1 MNNITQ
7 KQLYLPG
14 LNGIRAVAALSV
26 LFGHMWAPFGD
37 WGIGEPV
44 FRMPWPCAPVTTFFV
59 ISGFL
64 ITYLLM
70 NEVGKTGDVSI
81 GKFYMRRILR
91 IWPLYYG
98 YMVIALISVAA
109 FKGEINSAAWFYTF
123 FSGNI
128 SHAIGIGIIP
138 LYHFWSLG
146 VEEQFYAWYPWM
158 VKYNKKHIL
167 YAVCGLCVLW
177 FGLKL
182 GCYVALGK
190 GLAYRIFAVTQFDC
204 MMLGAAGAIMYYCGT
219 EWFMQIC
226 SNRYVAI
233 AAWVLFF
240 TSGLWTKYVP
250 SPMTNEVI
258 AIVSLLVIM
267 AGLVWKPLLENKVM
281 NYLGKISYGIYV
293 IHPVLLYVGAR
304 LMSGVLSQYE
314 GFEIQGGVCF
324 ALIFVGVTGLTI
336 GLAALSYKYFE
347 MPFLRMKDKFSV
359 VKSTNDNKNYDTTHS
374 SLLLV
379 RRK

>member
-1 MNNITQ
+1 MNSKQNTYDSQ
-7 KQLYLPG
+7 KRMYLPG

-26 LFGHMWAPFGD
+26 LFGHMWSPFGN
-37 WGIGEPV
+37 WGIGAPV
-44 FRMPWPCAPVTTFFV
+44 FRIPWPEAPVTTFFV

-70 NEVGKTGDVSI
+70 NEVEKTGDVSI

-98 YMVIALISVAA
+98 YMVLALITVAA

-182 GCYVALGK
+182 GSYAVLGK
-190 GLAYRIFAVTQFDC
+190 GLVYRIIGVTQFDC
-204 MMLGAAGAIMYYCGT
+204 MMLGAAGAIMYYQGT
-219 EWFMQIC
+219 EWFKRFC
-226 SNRYVAI
+226 SNRWVAI

-240 TSGLWTKYVP
+240 ASGIYSGYIP
-250 SPMTNEVI
+250 APIRNEFI
-258 AIVSLLVIM
+258 AMVSLLVIM
-267 AGLVWKPLLENKVM
+267 AGLLRKPILENKVM

-293 IHPVLLYVGAR
+293 IHPVLLYVGTR
-304 LMSGVLSQYE
+304 LLSNVLSQYDRSQ
-314 GFEIQGGVCF
+314 IQELVCF
-324 ALIFVGVTGLTI
+324 AIFLGITGLTI
-336 GLAALSYKYFE
+336 GLAALSYKYYE
-347 MPFLRMKDKFSV
+347 MPFLRMKERFAV
-359 VKSTNDNKNYDTTHS
+359 VKSTNDDLRCKVYD
-374 SLLLV
+374 V
-379 RRK
+379 

>member
-1 MNNITQ
+1 MDSE
-7 KQLYLPG
+7 KRLYLPG

-26 LFGHMWAPFGD
+26 LFSHMWAPFGD
-37 WGIGEPV
+37 WGIGSVP
-44 FRMPWPCAPVTTFFV
+44 FHISWPEGPVTTFFV

-98 YMVIALISVAA
+98 YFVLSLIAVAA
-109 FKGEINSAAWFYTF
+109 FKGEINGAAWFITF

-128 SHAIGIGIIP
+128 SHAMGLGIIP

-177 FGLKL
+177 FGTKIGL
-182 GCYVALGK
+182 YVFVGK

-204 MMLGAAGAIMYYCGT
+204 MMLGAAGAIMYYRGT
-219 EWFMQIC
+219 EWFKRLC
-226 SNRYVAI
+226 GNRYVAI
-233 AAWVLFF
+233 TAWVLFF
-240 TSGLWTKYVP
+240 TSGLWAKYLP
-250 SPMTNEVI
+250 SPIINEVVALI
-258 AIVSLLVIM
+258 SLMVIM
-267 AGLVWKPLLENKVM
+267 AGLVWKPLLENRVM

-293 IHPVLLYVGAR
+293 IHPILLYIGTR
-304 LMSGVLSQYE
+304 LLGERLASANAIMQWG
-314 GFEIQGGVCF
+314 GGGVRCD
-324 ALIFVGVTGLTI
+324 IRYCNWI
-336 GLAALSYKYFE
+336 DDRIS
-347 MPFLRMKDKFSV
+347 SIV
-359 VKSTNDNKNYDTTHS
+359 V
-374 SLLLV
+374 
-379 RRK
+379 

>member
-1 MNNITQ
+1 MSAIKYTWKVKAGQNTYNQ
-7 KQLYLPG
+7 HERLYLPG

-26 LFGHMWAPFGD
+26 LFGHMWQPFGD
-37 WGIGEPV
+37 WGV
-44 FRMPWPCAPVTTFFV
+44 TSSLHVPWPEGPVTTFFV

-98 YMVIALISVAA
+98 YMVLALIVVAA
-109 FKGEINSAAWFYTF
+109 FKGEINGAAWFYTF

-177 FGLKL
+177 FGMKMGIRLI
-182 GCYVALGK
+182 LGK
-190 GLAYRIFAVTQFDC
+190 ELIYKVFNITQFDC
-204 MMLGAAGAIMYYCGT
+204 MMLGAAGAIMYYRGT
-219 EWFMQIC
+219 EWFKRLC
-226 SNRYVAI
+226 GNRIIAI
-233 AAWVLFF
+233 SAWILFF
-240 TSGLWTKYVP
+240 GSGLYANYIPALIRTEY
-250 SPMTNEVI
+250 I
-258 AIVSLLVIM
+258 ALISLLVIM
-267 AGLVWKPLLENKVM
+267 AGLVRKPILENCVM

-293 IHPVLLYVGAR
+293 IHPILIYIGTRLL
-304 LMSGVLSQYE
+304 SGVLMRYE
-314 GFEIQGGVCF
+314 GTQIQGGVCF
-324 ALIFVGVTGLTI
+324 AIFIGITGLTI
-336 GLAALSYKYFE
+336 ELAALSYKYFE
-347 MPFLRMKDKFSV
+347 MPFLRMKDKFTV
-359 VKSTNDNKNYDTTHS
+359 VKSTNDEVKFP
-374 SLLLV
+374 
-379 RRK
+379 

>member
-1 MNNITQ
+1 MTNTQ
-7 KQLYLPG
+7 CSYAMHNSRLYLPG

-37 WGIGEPV
+37 WELGTPAYD
-44 FRMPWPCAPVTTFFV
+44 MPWPSGPVTTFFV

-70 NEVGKTGDVSI
+70 NEVGRTNDVSI

-98 YMVIALISVAA
+98 YFVLSMIVVAA
-109 FKGEINSAAWFYTF
+109 FRGDINNAAWFYGF

-146 VEEQFYAWYPWM
+146 VEEQYYMWYPWM

-167 YAVCGLCVLW
+167 TLVSVLCVIW
-177 FGLKL
+177 FGVKL
-182 GCYVALGK
+182 GCYMFFGK

-204 MMLGAAGAIMYYCGT
+204 MMLGAAGAIMYYRGT
-219 EWFMQIC
+219 EWYKRLC
-226 SNRYVAI
+226 SNRWVAVM
-233 AAWVLFF
+233 AWILFF
-240 TSGLWTKYVP
+240 TSGLWADYFP
-250 SPMTNEVI
+250 SPIRNEII
-258 AIVSLLVIM
+258 ALVSLFVIM
-267 AGLVWKPLLENKVM
+267 AGLVRKPILENKVM

-293 IHPVLLYVGAR
+293 IHPILLYVGTKTI
-304 LMSGVLSQYE
+304 GNVLAKSEWAQN
-314 GFEIQGGVCF
+314 QGGGCL
-324 ALIFVGVTGLTI
+324 AIIFIAVTGLTI
-336 GLAALSYKYFE
+336 MIAGLSYKYFE
-347 MPFLRMKDKFSV
+347 MPFLRMKDNFSV
-359 VKSTNDNKNYDTTHS
+359 VKSTNEGVVKNI
-374 SLLLV
+374 
-379 RRK
+379 

>member
-1 MNNITQ
+1 MSTASND
-7 KQLYLPG
+7 KLYLPG
-14 LNGIRAVAALSV
+14 LNGIRAVAALAV
-26 LFGHMWAPFGD
+26 LFGHMWAPFGE
-37 WGIGEPV
+37 WGIGTPV
-44 FRMPWPCAPVTTFFV
+44 FDVPWPSGPVTTFFV

-70 NEVGKTGDVSI
+70 NEVGRTNDVSI

-98 YMVIALISVAA
+98 YFVLSLIVVAA
-109 FKGEINSAAWFYTF
+109 FNGEINSAAWFYGF

-146 VEEQFYAWYPWM
+146 VEEQFYMWYPWM

-177 FGLKL
+177 FGAKL
-182 GCYVALGK
+182 GCYLFLGK

-204 MMLGAAGAIMYYCGT
+204 MMLGAAGAIMYYLGT
-219 EWFMQIC
+219 EWFKQLC
-226 SNRYVAI
+226 GNRCVAI
-233 AAWVLFF
+233 VAWMLFF
-240 TSGLWTKYVP
+240 TSGLWAKYIP
-250 SPMTNEVI
+250 SPITYEVI
-258 AIVSLLVIM
+258 AIVSLFVIM
-267 AGLVWKPLLENKVM
+267 AGLLRKPLLENKVM

-293 IHPVLLYVGAR
+293 IHPILLYLGTRTIGVR
-304 LMSGVLSQYE
+304 LSEYE
-314 GFEIQGGVCF
+314 ALQNQGGF
-324 ALIFVGVTGLTI
+324 AIIFLMVTCLTI
-336 GLAALSYKYFE
+336 LIAGLSYKYFE

-359 VKSTNDNKNYDTTHS
+359 VKSTNEGEKE
-374 SLLLV
+374 
-379 RRK
+379 

>member
-1 MNNITQ
+1 M
-7 KQLYLPG
+7 
-14 LNGIRAVAALSV
+14 
-26 LFGHMWAPFGD
+26 LFGHMWSPFGD
-37 WGIGEPV
+37 WGIGEPA
-44 FRMPWPCAPVTTFFV
+44 FRIPWPEAPVTTFFV

-81 GKFYMRRILR
+81 GKFYLRRILR

-98 YMVIALISVAA
+98 YMVLALIAVAA

-167 YAVCGLCVLW
+167 YAVCGLCALW
-177 FGLKL
+177 LGLKL
-182 GCYVALGK
+182 GSYIMLGK
-190 GLAYRIFAVTQFDC
+190 GLAYRIFAITQFDC
-204 MMLGAAGAIMYYCGT
+204 MMIGAAGAIMYYRGT
-219 EWFMQIC
+219 EWFKRLC
-226 SNRYVAI
+226 SNRYVSI

-240 TSGLWTKYVP
+240 TSGLWTDYVP
-250 SPMTNEVI
+250 APIRYEVI
-258 AIVSLLVIM
+258 AMISLLVIM
-267 AGLVWKPLLENKVM
+267 AGLVWKPILENKAM

-293 IHPVLLYVGAR
+293 IHPLLLYVGTR
-304 LMSGVLSQYE
+304 LMTGWLSQYE
-314 GFEIQGGVCF
+314 GTQTQGGGCF
-324 ALIFVGVTGLTI
+324 AIFIGTSALTV
-336 GLAALSYKYFE
+336 GLAALSYKFYE
-347 MPFLRMKDKFSV
+347 MPFLRMKDRFAV
-359 VKSTNDNKNYDTTHS
+359 VKSTNELTSDK
-374 SLLLV
+374 
-379 RRK
+379 

>member
-1 MNNITQ
+1 MENNKSAYQ
-7 KQLYLPG
+7 QADRLYLPG
-14 LNGIRAVAALSV
+14 LNGIRAVAALAV

-37 WGIGEPV
+37 WGIGSPAYDV
-44 FRMPWPCAPVTTFFV
+44 PWPSGPVTTFFV

-70 NEVGKTGDVSI
+70 NEIGKTNDVSI

-98 YMVIALISVAA
+98 YFVLSLIVVAA
-109 FKGEINSAAWFYTF
+109 FKGEINSAAWFYGF

-146 VEEQFYAWYPWM
+146 VEEQFYMWYPWM

-167 YAVCGLCVLW
+167 YAVCGLCILW
-177 FGLKL
+177 LGAKL
-182 GCYVALGK
+182 GCYAFLGK
-190 GLAYRIFAVTQFDC
+190 GLAYRILAVTQFDC
-204 MMLGAAGAIMYYCGT
+204 MMLGAAGAIMYYRGT
-219 EWFMQIC
+219 EWFIRLC

-233 AAWVLFF
+233 VAWILFF
-240 TSGLWTKYVP
+240 TSGLWAKYIP
-250 SPMTNEVI
+250 SPITNEVI
-258 AIVSLLVIM
+258 AIVSLIVIM
-267 AGLVWKPLLENKVM
+267 AGLVWKPILENKVM

-293 IHPVLLYVGAR
+293 IHPILLYIGTRTVGTAISR
-304 LMSGVLSQYE
+304 YE
-314 GFEIQGGVCF
+314 WAQNQGGVCF
-324 ALIFVGVTGLTI
+324 AIIFFTVTGLTI
-336 GLAALSYKYFE
+336 LMAGLLYKYFE

-359 VKSTNDNKNYDTTHS
+359 VKSTNESTN
-374 SLLLV
+374 V
-379 RRK
+379 

>member
-1 MNNITQ
+1 MIQ
-7 KQLYLPG
+7 DRLYLPG

-37 WGIGEPV
+37 WGIGEPA
-44 FRMPWPCAPVTTFFV
+44 FRMPWPSGPVTTFFV

-70 NEVGKTGDVSI
+70 NEVGQTGDVSI

-98 YMVIALISVAA
+98 YFVLALIVVAA
-109 FKGEINSAAWFYTF
+109 FKGEINGAAWFYTF

-138 LYHFWSLG
+138 IYHFWSLG

-177 FGLKL
+177 FGTKL
-182 GCYVALGK
+182 GLYFTLGK
-190 GLAYRIFAVTQFDC
+190 GLPYRIFAVTQFDC
-204 MMLGAAGAIMYYCGT
+204 MMLGAAGAIMYYRGT
-219 EWFMQIC
+219 EWFKRLC
-226 SNRYVAI
+226 SNRWVAI
-233 AAWVLFF
+233 TAWALFF
-240 TSGLWTKYVP
+240 TSGLWADYLP
-250 SPMTNEVI
+250 SAMCNEFI
-258 AIVSLLVIM
+258 ALVSLFVIM
-267 AGLVWKPLLENKVM
+267 AGLLRKPLLENRVM

-293 IHPVLLYVGAR
+293 IHPILLYVGTTLFGEA
-304 LMSGVLSQYE
+304 LSRYE
-314 GFEIQGGVCF
+314 GTQIQGGGCF
-324 ALIFVGVTGLTI
+324 AIFIGVSALTI
-336 GLAALSYKYFE
+336 GIAALSYKYYE

-359 VKSTNDNKNYDTTHS
+359 VKSTNEK
-374 SLLLV
+374 
-379 RRK
+379 

>member
-1 MNNITQ
+1 MIKGNEDR
-7 KQLYLPG
+7 LYLPG

-37 WGIGEPV
+37 WRVGEPI
-44 FRMPWPCAPVTTFFV
+44 FQIPWPEAPVTTFFV

-98 YMVIALISVAA
+98 HLVLALIVVAA

-128 SHAIGIGIIP
+128 SHALGIGIIP

-167 YAVCGLCVLW
+167 YAVCGLCLLW
-177 FGLKL
+177 FGLKIGVRL
-182 GCYVALGK
+182 TIWK
-190 GLAYRIFAVTQFDC
+190 GLVYRIFNITQFDC
-204 MMLGAAGAIMYYCGT
+204 MMLGAAGAIMYYRGT
-219 EWFMQIC
+219 VWFNKLC
-226 SNRYVAI
+226 SNRFVAI

-240 TSGLWTKYVP
+240 TSGMWAKYVP
-250 SPMTNEVI
+250 SPITNEVI
-258 AIVSLLVIM
+258 ALVSLLVIM
-267 AGLVWKPLLENKVM
+267 AGLVWKPILENKVM
-281 NYLGKISYGIYV
+281 NYIGKISYGIYV
-293 IHPVLLYVGAR
+293 IHPVLLYVGTR
-304 LMSGVLSQYE
+304 LMSGWLSRYE
-314 GFEIQGGVCF
+314 DTQKQGGVCF
-324 ALIFVGVTGLTI
+324 AIFIAISALTI
-336 GLAALSYKYFE
+336 GLAGLSYKYYE
-347 MPFLRMKDKFSV
+347 MPFLRMKDRFSV
-359 VKSTNDNKNYDTTHS
+359 VKSTNEVKSKD
-374 SLLLV
+374 
-379 RRK
+379 